1 MLQGPKTSA
10 TVTTRPTFG
19 WVYNNGDATLNTAS
33 ATGPASSGVFYEE
46 TATAITGVTAV
57 AVAIATPIS
66 GSSTQSTVTAAGTWP
81 AGNDKW
87 IVNQTNSIISAA
99 TLTTMGIEGG
109 ISKNMIKATNDAWAK
124 KEDFLAACEYAGAVA
139 ASTAWVSTGGKVSP
153 VGDWTFID
161 GAAATM
167 AGASLVAAA
176 ALLF

>member
-1 MLQGPKTSA
+1 M
-10 TVTTRPTFG
+10 PTFG
-19 WVYNNGDATLNTAS
+19 WVYNTGVDALNGGVTA
-33 ATGPASSGVFYEE
+33 PKSSGVYYLEQS
-46 TATAITGVTAV
+46 TAITGTA
-57 AVAIATPIS
+57 AIATTNALAM
-66 GSSTQSTVTAAGTWP
+66 SSSTTQSTLVTAGTVP
-81 AGNDKW
+81 TTGNDAW
-87 IVNQTNSIISAA
+87 ILNQANSIIAVAS
-99 TLTTMGIEGG
+99 TTAMGIEGG